1 MGKLARMSKPVFEDL
16 FTFSGRR
23 NRKSYLLYALAVFG
37 FWILL
42 AMLLVIPAANNS
54 DAGVGIMGIIAILL
68 FIPTVVSSWAVG
80 GQRCRDFGWTAWA
93 VLLTAIP
100 YLGIVFAIAMM
111 VIPGSAGDNRY
122 GPDPIAKG

>member
-1 MGKLARMSKPVFEDL
+1 
-16 FTFSGRR
+16 
-23 NRKSYLLYALAVFG
+23 
-37 FWILL
+37 
-42 AMLLVIPAANNS
+42 MLLVIPAANNS

-68 FIPTVVSSWAVG
+68 LIPTVVSSWAVG

>member
-1 MGKLARMSKPVFEDL
+1 MSKPVFEDL

-68 FIPTVVSSWAVG
+68 LIPTVVSSWAVG